1 MIKSF
6 KFADNKPYNKNTYPI
21 KELMSHGGDR
31 NYIPPKNNKPYC
43 IAVREDFKLI
53 AKKAKEEAEEINK
66 IMPHPYRLESESN
79 IPEESIKNMNKL
91 NAKSKSNDKMI

>member
-31 NYIPPKNNKPYC
+31 NYIAPQNNKPYC

-53 AKKAKEEAEEINK
+53 AKKAKEE
-66 IMPHPYRLESESN
+66 
-79 IPEESIKNMNKL
+79 MNKAYTRGFSPNYVL
-91 NAKSKSNDKMI
+91 SDKERQPKFELKDGILAFVDEK